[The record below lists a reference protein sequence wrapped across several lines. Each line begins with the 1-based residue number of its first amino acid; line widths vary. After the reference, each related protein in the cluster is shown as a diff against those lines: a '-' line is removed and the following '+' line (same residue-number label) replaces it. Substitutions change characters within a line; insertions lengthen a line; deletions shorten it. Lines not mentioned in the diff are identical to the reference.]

1 MVAIIAEMLYECA
14 QRGDDLGVLGE
25 AALALL
31 REHERAVTEDVELT
45 LGALDRG
52 RVMTASS

>member
-1 MVAIIAEMLYECA
+1 MLCRWA
-14 QRGDDLGVLGE
+14 QRDEDLVVLGE

-31 REHERAVTEDVELT
+31 REHERAVAEDVELA

-52 RVMTASS
+52 RLMTVSS

>member
-1 MVAIIAEMLYECA
+1 MIAEMLYRCV

-31 REHERAVTEDVELT
+31 REHERALAQDVELT

-52 RVMTASS
+52 RVMAAAS

>member
-1 MVAIIAEMLYECA
+1 MIAELLCRCV

-31 REHERAVTEDVELT
+31 REHERALAQDVELAR
-45 LGALDRG
+45 GALDRG
-52 RVMTASS
+52 GVVTVSS